1 MLNPTIRNLVLAVAL
16 TATFLSGCIP
26 ARNSQSDPKQD
37 VHYLRGQSR
46 ISERDFPGAITEFQ
60 RALANN
66 PLSSP
71 AHLELAF
78 MFKDHGDDPASAIYH
93 FERCLEL
100 DPDTDQKRL
109 IRQHVDNCKMQ
120 LAKLFLI
127 APVVPAARTQMDLLK
142 EEVKR
147 LEKENDQLRWQ
158 VNALQVNLPSSED
171 EENPVKQ
178 TSTPAKDSGA
188 YVPAVVKISKKSSVQ
203 SVVPTSLSTRIHTI
217 RNGDYPAKIA
227 RHYNVKLESI
237 LKANPGL
244 NPRKLKIGTKVK
256 VPMNEG

>member
-1 MLNPTIRNLVLAVAL
+1 M
-16 TATFLSGCIP
+16 
-26 ARNSQSDPKQD
+26 
-37 VHYLRGQSR
+37 RGQSR

-60 RALANN
+60 RAIANN
-66 PLSSP
+66 PLSAP

-78 MFKDHGDDPASAIYH
+78 MFKDHGDDPAAAIYH
-93 FERCLEL
+93 FDRYLEL
-100 DPDTDQKRL
+100 DPDAEQKRL

-127 APVVPAARTQMDLLK
+127 APVVPAARTQLDLLK

-147 LEKENDQLRWQ
+147 LEKENGQLRWQ
-158 VNALQVNLPSSED
+158 MSALQANVSPKEGEKAGDLN
-171 EENPVKQ
+171 
-178 TSTPAKDSGA
+178 TSGA
-188 YVPAVVKISKKSSVQ
+188 NGNAVEFVPAIARDSVIPALQPAVSSK
-203 SVVPTSLSTRIHTI
+203 LSTRIHTI

-227 RHYNVKLESI
+227 RRYNVKVDAI

-256 VPMNEG
+256 VPVSEG